1 MGCVPGSK
9 REKRFLRLTGLSP
22 RGFLGLTAA
31 APLRVVVSPPLAAM
45 SIYAAFGS
53 ENRTTALADEG
64 KQANRPAGV
73 GNAPLLVLTHHFPRR
88 GKSAL
93 RSALGIIST
102 SMQGTKRGAFPR
114 AEGAVV
120 RFSIPRSGIIKLIA
134 QRAIPQ
140 PSAQRAVKP
149 ENPPAHRAGQV
160 SELSPLDPRFHI
172 ICGEAATTTLGPVGP
187 IKPKNPPAHGAGQS

>member
-1 MGCVPGSK
+1 MVDSRILCRMRAVRGDSDSLAGK
-9 REKRFLRLTGLSP
+9 YRWAGRREDRQTADGLCSRKQERKRFLRLTGLSP
-22 RGFLGLTAA
+22 RGFLGLTSA

-53 ENRTTALADEG
+53 ENRTTALAGEG

-102 SMQGTKRGAFPR
+102 SLHSTAKSSPSGGKVVPKVPKGGAP
-114 AEGAVV
+114 GMGV
-120 RFSIPRSGIIKLIA
+120 I
-134 QRAIPQ
+134 
-140 PSAQRAVKP
+140 
-149 ENPPAHRAGQV
+149 
-160 SELSPLDPRFHI
+160 
-172 ICGEAATTTLGPVGP
+172 
-187 IKPKNPPAHGAGQS
+187 